1 MKFEEFFNYPKLPGI
16 YYFRNTENGKYY
28 IGQAQEIRR
37 RILKHKTNFETG
49 YYSDAHLYRAWR
61 KHGIEVFEVGVLE
74 IVDLPKGNER
84 NKQLDILEKK
94 YIEKFNSYG
103 TGGYNQTRGGD
114 GGIDGYKFTELQKKR
129 VSINGKLMNLDGR
142 NRLYFYDVKTK
153 QYGETPSFQIINDIF
168 NSNGRYYEKQVCYFG
183 RYIFSKVKE
192 KLEEKKEKFYSDDY
206 FYSSVDDIDNKTKDL
221 QKKIDKRVAEIRK
234 EIEEFFAKYGKAKY
248 NRKDNKT
255 KKEALRK
262 LQKADLEAGITKKEY
277 MKKYNVKSS
286 ATFYDHVHKLCPE
299 WEMPESELK
308 EINERR
314 TRNNSTRELVPAVYM
329 TDEMREDIIN
339 GICCSRFVEK
349 YNVSESSY
357 YRYKHKIEDE
367 LGITIVSETP
377 LYNRKEMVNEEQEQ
391 DILNGISTID
401 YMKKYDVCESTFY
414 DHRKYVAKKHPEHQ
428 FNQNNNRKEKID
440 IELIRKDI
448 ENGISKRE
456 FCLKYEL
463 SESCYKKYKKIILGD
478 KSDGSHITDEQKED
492 IRNGM
497 TVGEYREKYNVSKDT
512 FYSHR
517 KLILKPEEITKR
529 HITMADVISEEQKSD
544 LLSGMR
550 YQEYMEKYNCSE
562 DTYYAH
568 RKFVIPDEK
577 ERCKSR
583 YDYDKKFKTGLSK
596 EQKED
601 LLNGMSKKE
610 YMLKYNVSH
619 RTYEKYKKLVTQE
632 NTKTEESDEG
642 ELK

>member
-1 MKFEEFFNYPKLPGI
+1 MTFDEFFNYPKLPGI

-37 RILKHKTNFETG
+37 RILKHKTNFESG
-49 YYSDAHLYRAWR
+49 YYPDAHLYRAW
-61 KHGIEVFEVGVLE
+61 KKYGIEVFEVGVLE
-74 IVDLPKGNER
+74 IVDLPKGEER

-114 GGIDGYKFTELQKKR
+114 GGIDGYKFTDLQKNRQK
-129 VSINGKLMNLDGR
+129 INSLITSLDGR
-142 NRLYFYDVKTK
+142 YKIYFYDTMRK
-153 QYGETPSFQIINDIF
+153 QYGEALSFQIILDALKKTANRF
-168 NSNGRYYEKQVCYFG
+168 VEKQICYFG
-183 RYIFSKVKE
+183 RYILSRSKE
-192 KLEEKKEKFYSDDY
+192 KLEKKKEMFFADEY
-206 FYSSVDDIDNKTKDL
+206 FYSNTDCIDTKTVNL
-221 QKKIDKRVAEIRK
+221 QDKIDKVVEKYRK
-234 EIEEFFAKYGKAKY
+234 EIDEFFAKYGTAKY

-262 LQKADLEAGITKKEY
+262 LQKADLEAGISKKEY

-286 ATFYDHVHKLCPE
+286 TTFYDHVHKLCPD

-314 TRNNSTRELVPAVYM
+314 IQNNSTRELVPAVYM

-339 GICCSRFVEK
+339 GICCSRFVDK
-349 YNVSESSY
+349 YSVSESSY

-367 LGITIVSETP
+367 LGITIISET
-377 LYNRKEMVNEEQEQ
+377 LVKEMVNEKQEQ
-391 DILNGISTID
+391 DILNGITTID
-401 YMKKYDVCESTFY
+401 YMKKYGVGESTFY

-428 FNQNNNRKEKID
+428 FNQNNNRREKVD

-448 ENGISKRE
+448 ENGMSKRE

-478 KSDGSHITDEQKED
+478 NSVNSNITDEQKED
-492 IRNGM
+492 IQNGM
-497 TVGEYREKYNVSKDT
+497 TVKEYREKYNVSKDT
-512 FYSHR
+512 FYNHR
-517 KLILKPEEITKR
+517 KQILKPEEITKR
-529 HITMADVISEEQKSD
+529 HITIADVISEEQKSD

-583 YDYDKKFKTGLSK
+583 YDYDKNFKKGLSK

-619 RTYEKYKKLVTQE
+619 RTYEKYKQLVTQE
-632 NTKTEESDEG
+632 NDKTEESDEG
-642 ELK
+642 QLK